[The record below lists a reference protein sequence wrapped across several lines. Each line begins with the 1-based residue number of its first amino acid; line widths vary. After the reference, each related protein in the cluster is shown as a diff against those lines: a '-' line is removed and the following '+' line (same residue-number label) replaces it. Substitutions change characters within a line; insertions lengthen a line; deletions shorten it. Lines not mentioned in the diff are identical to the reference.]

1 MGVPGF
7 FAWLKKKYKNKQFVF
22 IKELIEDINIIQEIS
37 EIDCLLI
44 DTNCLIHP
52 ISFKIQNENL
62 NLNDYEKLKN
72 KIFNAIKDYI
82 FKIIEYIDPKKYI
95 YIAIDGVAPLAKVKQ
110 QRQRRFKST
119 ADNKLWDNIK
129 KKHSKPLNIPLW
141 NNSSVTPG
149 TEFMEELHQFLLD
162 WLKNLDQK
170 NIIYSSYLSP
180 GEGEHKLLQ
189 FIRSNQL
196 NNNIYSYV
204 IYGLDADL
212 IFLALSTNCN
222 KIYLLRESRE
232 IDNSTDDI
240 LNYVSISIMKE
251 LIINTITNYYNNKY
265 LSSIIFENKKIIDDF
280 IFMCC
285 FLGNDFLPHIPSLNI
300 HQNGIEYLI
309 INYIDTINE
318 LLIEYKTIQYL
329 LINSNYLSLDKI
341 TLDNKPQSVPHEL
354 ITDKH
359 PKVSC
364 NINYLFLEKFLLK
377 LSSQEENNLKNNLN
391 KKIPIYNNNINFND
405 PYEREI
411 FRIEN
416 LQFKIKNPIQLG
428 LGSHAEWRIRYYK
441 HYWNIQDDEIEEF
454 SENLVKNYFIGL
466 KWISLYYFD
475 KCPSWDWYYP
485 FDYPPFLTDI
495 YTYFNKINYNKIKFK
510 LGKPIKPLLQLL
522 IVLPI
527 QLNYLLPTKF
537 KQIIYENNEIEYL
550 YPYEFEQ
557 DFINKKKHWMAIPM
571 LPPLNVDI
579 VKKIYLRNKIK
590 LSAQEKLRN
599 CIIDNFI
606 FYEKS

>member
-7 FAWLKKKYKNKQFVF
+7 FSWLKKKYKNKKFVF
-22 IKELIEDINIIQEIS
+22 IKEFIKNTNIIQENSFLQKEIS

-52 ISFKIQNENL
+52 VSFKIQNENL
-62 NLNDYEKLKN
+62 NLNDYSKLKN
-72 KIFNAIKDYI
+72 KIFNAIKEYI
-82 FKIIEYIDPKKYI
+82 LKIIDHVDPKKYI

-119 ADNKLWDNIK
+119 ADKKLWDNIK
-129 KKHSKPLNIPLW
+129 KKHSRPIHTPLW

-149 TEFMEELHQFLLD
+149 TEFMEELHQYLLN
-162 WLKNLDQK
+162 WLKNLNK
-170 NIIYSSYLSP
+170 TNIIYSSYLSP

-196 NNNIYSYV
+196 NNNNYSYV

-222 KIYLLRESRE
+222 KIYLLRESNE
-232 IDNSTDDI
+232 IDNGSDDI
-240 LNYVSISIMKE
+240 LTYVSINIMKE

-265 LSSIIFENKKIIDDF
+265 LSTIIFDNENIINDF
-280 IFMCC
+280 IFMCY

-318 LLIEYKTIQYL
+318 ILNEYKTIQYL
-329 LINSNYLSLDKI
+329 LINENYPKLNKKSLDV
-341 TLDNKPQSVPHEL
+341 LEL
-354 ITDKH
+354 STEI
-359 PKVSC
+359 SC
-364 NINYLFLEKFLLK
+364 NINYLFLKKFLFK
-377 LSSQEENNLKNNLN
+377 LSNQEENNLKSNLN
-391 KKIPIYNNNINFND
+391 KKFQIYHNKVNFND
-405 PYEREI
+405 PYEKEI

-416 LQFKIKNPIQLG
+416 LQFKIKDPIQLG
-428 LGSHAEWRIRYYK
+428 LDNHTEWRIRYYK
-441 HYWNIQDDEIEEF
+441 HYWNIEDDKIEEF
-454 SENLVKNYFIGL
+454 SENLVKNYLIGL

-485 FDYPPFLTDI
+485 FDYPPFLSDI
-495 YTYFNKINYNKIKFK
+495 YKYYNKINYNKIKFK

-527 QLNYLLPTKF
+527 QLNYLLPYNFNKIT
-537 KQIIYENNEIEYL
+537 YENNEIEYL

-557 DFINKKKHWMAIPM
+557 DFINKKKHWMAIPI
-571 LPPLNVDI
+571 LPQLNIDL
-579 VKKIYLRNKIK
+579 VKKIYLKYKMK
-590 LSAQEKLRN
+590 LSTEEKLRN
-599 CIIDNFI
+599 VIIDNFI
-606 FYEKS
+606 FLKKS